1 MKMPKIKRKMKRKV
15 RTLTNSIAFPNMFDV
30 VRNRVAV
37 LEGNASIV
45 NRTRLL
51 MLTEPTELYNAPTF
65 GVGLKKYL
73 FQYNN
78 DNVKAMIQDRI
89 KDQLRLFEPCC
100 DAEGTEFT
108 DGLILSGH
116 TDTTHDF
123 NKLEKSVGLKTV
135 FGDVATVNMSDLQAL
150 IDQSNGDGING

>member
-1 MKMPKIKRKMKRKV
+1 
-15 RTLTNSIAFPNMFDV
+15 MFDV

-100 DAEGTEFT
+100 DADATDFA
-108 DGLILSGH
+108 DGLIFSGSQ
-116 TDTTHDF
+116 DNAQNF
-123 NKLEKSVGLKTV
+123 NRLEMSVGLKTI
-135 FGDVATVNMSDLQAL
+135 FGDVAQVNMSDIQSL
-150 IDQSNGDGING
+150 IDQSNGDDFNG